1 MAQPVSIK
9 GTKSGIILVLDEGVP
24 FIQLIDIIE
33 QKFAEAS
40 AFLGNSSMGLVVR
53 GRKLSE
59 SEEGQVLDIISR
71 TTKLNIV
78 CIIDEDHPLDAAFS
92 KMVSASNSFNNSA
105 KEQLMPQAIKPELSG
120 EERQQLLD
128 QAYNEAYQAAFE
140 QIGDANARI
149 HVGNIRSG
157 QEIISQHSIIVFG
170 DVNPGGSIV
179 SAGCI
184 FVFGALRGNAF
195 AGATGDQNAFVVA
208 TEFKPLQVRIADAIA
223 VSEEKDAIKSK
234 GFLKRKSNKNS
245 VSGPEVAYTYQG
257 AIARSEFDNKY
268 LRSNQFF
275 K

>member
-9 GTKSGIILVLDEGVP
+9 GTKSGIILVLDETIP
-24 FIQLIDIIE
+24 FIQLKELIE
-33 QKFAEAS
+33 QKFIEAS
-40 AFLGNSSMGLVVR
+40 SFLGHSSMGLIVR
-53 GRKLSE
+53 GRRLSDA
-59 SEEGQVLDIISR
+59 EEAEVLDIISR
-71 TTKLNIV
+71 TTQLNIV
-78 CIIDEDHPLDAAFS
+78 CILDENHPLDAAFT
-92 KMVSASNSFNNSA
+92 KMVSGAASSENSY
-105 KEQLMPQAIKPELSG
+105 KEQVQPQAIRPELSG
-120 EERQQLLD
+120 EERQQLMD

-170 DVNPGGSIV
+170 DVHPGGSIV

-184 FVFGALRGNAF
+184 FVFGALKGNAF

-208 TEFKPLQVRIADAIA
+208 TDFKPLQVRIADAIA
-223 VSEEKDAIKSK
+223 VSEDETVSKSK
-234 GFLKRKSNKNS
+234 RLLRRKTGKNT

-257 AIARSEFDNKY
+257 AIARSEFNSKY

>member
-9 GTKSGIILVLDEGVP
+9 GTKSGIILVLDEEIP
-24 FIQLIDIIE
+24 FIQLKSLIE
-33 QKFAEAS
+33 QKFTEAS
-40 AFLGNSSMGLVVR
+40 AFLGNSSMGLVIR
-53 GRKLSE
+53 GRRLSDDQE
-59 SEEGQVLDIISR
+59 QEVLDIISR
-71 TTKLNIV
+71 TTKLKVV
-78 CIIDEDHPLDAAFS
+78 CIIDEDHPLDAAFT
-92 KMVSASNSFNNSA
+92 KMVAGASSSENVA
-105 KEQLMPQAIKPELSG
+105 KKTVQPQAIKPELSR
-120 EERQQLLD
+120 EERQQLMD

-157 QEIISQHSIIVFG
+157 QEIISQHSIVVFG

-184 FVFGALRGNAF
+184 FVFGALKGNAF
-195 AGATGDQNAFVVA
+195 AGATGDQNAFVMA
-208 TEFKPLQVRIADAIA
+208 TDFKPLQVRIADAIA
-223 VSEEKDAIKSK
+223 VSEEESTSRSR
-234 GFLKRKSNKNS
+234 GLLRRKTSRNT

-257 AIARSEFDNKY
+257 AIARSEFNSKY

>member
-9 GTKSGIILVLDEGVP
+9 GTKSGIILVLDETIP
-24 FIQLIDIIE
+24 FIQLKDLIE
-33 QKFAEAS
+33 QKFTEAAS
-40 AFLGNSSMGLVVR
+40 FLGNSSMGLLIR
-53 GRKLSE
+53 GRRLSE
-59 SEEGQVLDIISR
+59 AEENEVLDIISR
-71 TTKLNIV
+71 TTKLSIV
-78 CIIDEDHPLDAAFS
+78 CILDEDHPLDTAFT
-92 KMVSASNSFNNSA
+92 KMVSEAGSMAISS
-105 KEQLMPQAIKPELSG
+105 KEQIQPQAIKPELSH
-120 EERQQLLD
+120 EERQQLVD

-184 FVFGALRGNAF
+184 FVFGALKGNAF

-208 TEFKPLQVRIADAIA
+208 TDFKPLQVRIADAIA
-223 VSEEKDAIKSK
+223 VSEEEASSRSK
-234 GFLKRKSNKNS
+234 GLLRRKQARNATT
-245 VSGPEVAYTYQG
+245 GPEVAYTYQG
-257 AIARSEFDNKY
+257 AIARSEFNSKY